1 MDFRVFTLKITLGKI
16 LFLSSKAQ
24 KGKDQSLTEQCSE
37 TGAEKYLAE
46 AKAHLGE
53 LKVTSSHQAVYSPP
67 LSWLKNNFLKSTSYL
82 SHIKLFLH

>member
-67 LSWLKNNFLKSTSYL
+67 LS
-82 SHIKLFLH
+82 

>member
-1 MDFRVFTLKITLGKI
+1 MDFRVFTLKITLGEI

-37 TGAEKYLAE
+37 TVAEKYLAE
-46 AKAHLGE
+46 AEAHLGE

-67 LSWLKNNFLKSTSYL
+67 LT
-82 SHIKLFLH
+82 